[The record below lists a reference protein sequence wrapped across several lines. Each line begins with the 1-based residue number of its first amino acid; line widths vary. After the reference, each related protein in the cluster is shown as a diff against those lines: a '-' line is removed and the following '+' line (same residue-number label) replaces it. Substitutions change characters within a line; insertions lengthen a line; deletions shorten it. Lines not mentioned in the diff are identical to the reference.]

1 MLPKHQVT
9 NLWTLRSESDICP
22 GVPIRF
28 CKPLLFLDSLHRQP
42 YNEWGAE
49 CCRNTCLLW
58 INSVGCLQLTLSL
71 NEDLVNVFIVL
82 NVVKA
87 LTVLSDCTNTKKAS
101 IANQ

>member
-1 MLPKHQVT
+1 M
-9 NLWTLRSESDICP
+9 
-22 GVPIRF
+22 
-28 CKPLLFLDSLHRQP
+28 
-42 YNEWGAE
+42 
-49 CCRNTCLLW
+49 
-58 INSVGCLQLTLSL
+58 GCLQLTLSL